1 MEKYYKYLNALR
13 ETGLVN
19 MFGATVYLEN
29 DFSLSHEKAK
39 EILLKWIV
47 EGSEAK

>member
-1 MEKYYKYLNALR
+1 MEKYYNYLNELR

-19 MFGATVYLEN
+19 MFGAAIYLEN
-29 DFSLSHEKAK
+29 DFGLSHEKAK

-47 EGSEAK
+47 EWGEK